1 MTWLSW
7 SPEAFKRAK
16 AQGKPVLAV
25 LGPLPP
31 EDLKLAEGEIAR
43 RFVPVLADPQTR
55 PDAAARIG
63 ADCLVVLGADGAR
76 RGRLSLPAA
85 DLSAALERLAAE
97 AGGAKAAE
105 PGSTGPV
112 WSGAVREKP
121 DAAAPDAEK
130 IAAVFAALPAIK
142 DPSDEVLE
150 ALLYAASERGDAAA
164 RAALERGLAQM
175 LDTTW
180 DAGRRAFLPRAG
192 SALTV
197 HARRARLLWDA
208 HAYTGAQRWS
218 DAAAAATSVLLH
230 VLREPGLGAFRAAP
244 GASVYPADGNAL
256 AALALLRAASFEVPD
271 AADAASRALT
281 FLQTR
286 LYDPLLGL
294 VHAQG
299 GDGEAVHGLLGDAAW
314 TALAFSEAFL
324 AGGVKQ
330 HREFADGL
338 LRFLFQELW
347 ERDGGGF
354 LDRIPRADDP
364 AILRETRVEPGLNA
378 VALKVC
384 WRLHHL
390 KGNANYKRW
399 LDWGVRGAWPAVEAE
414 PARLA
419 GLARAA
425 DLARRGRA
433 HFELVG
439 RRGEAKS
446 ETLLNAFRRHYAPRA
461 IVSFVDPD
469 DQDYILAHKL
479 EADSYPRLF
488 GCGTDLRRLADADEP
503 KGVGAVV
510 AAVRAAEAK

>member
-7 SPEAFKRAK
+7 SPEAFAQAK
-16 AQGKPVLAV
+16 TLGKPVLAA

-31 EDLKLAEGEIAR
+31 EDLKLAEGAISR
-43 RFVPVLADPQTR
+43 RFVAVLADPQTR

-63 ADCLVVLGADGAR
+63 ADRAVVLGADGSR
-76 RGRLSLPAA
+76 RGQLDLPTAN
-85 DLSAALERLAAE
+85 LEAALEKLAAD
-97 AGGAKAAE
+97 AAVPSGSGDVLPE
-105 PGSTGPV
+105 PGWT
-112 WSGAVREKP
+112 GAVREKP
-121 DAAAPDAEK
+121 HAAAPDAER
-130 IAAVFAALPAIK
+130 IAEVFAALPSIEN
-142 DPSDEVLE
+142 PTDEVLE
-150 ALLYAASERGDAAA
+150 TLLYAASERSDAAA
-164 RAALERGLAQM
+164 RAALEKGLAGM
-175 LDTTW
+175 LDASW
-180 DAGRRAFLPRAG
+180 DAGRRAFFPRTG
-192 SALTV
+192 PALLV

-208 HAYTGAQRWS
+208 HAFTGDKRWG

-230 VLREPGLGAFRAAP
+230 VLREPGLGALRAAP
-244 GASVYPADGNAL
+244 GVAVYPADGNAL
-256 AALALLRAASFEVPD
+256 AALALLRAAAFGVPD
-271 AADAASRALT
+271 SADAASRALT

-294 VHAQG
+294 VHSQG

-354 LDRIPRADDP
+354 LDRVPRADDP
-364 AILRETRVEPGLNA
+364 AILRETRVDPSLNA

-384 WRLHHL
+384 WRMHHL

-399 LDWGVRGAWPAVEAE
+399 LDWGVRGAWPADGAD

-425 DLARRGRA
+425 DLAQRGRA

-446 ETLLNAFRRHYAPRA
+446 EALLNAFRRHYAPRA

-488 GCGTDLRRLADADEP
+488 GCGADLRRLADAEDP
-503 KGVGAVV
+503 KDVGAVV

>member
-1 MTWLSW
+1 MTWSAW
-7 SPEAFKRAK
+7 SPEPFARAK

-31 EDLKLAEGEIAR
+31 EELKAAALEIAS
-43 RFVPVLADPQTR
+43 RFVLVVADPQVR

-63 ADCLVVLGADGAR
+63 ADRAVVLGPDGGR
-76 RGRLSLPAA
+76 RGFLPLSTANLGAALSLLADAGESGADDVLPEPAA
-85 DLSAALERLAAE
+85 W
-97 AGGAKAAE
+97 
-105 PGSTGPV
+105 T
-112 WSGAVREKP
+112 GAVREKP
-121 DAAAPDAEK
+121 HAAAPDEGRV
-130 IAAVFAALPAIK
+130 AAVFAALPALK
-142 DPSDEVLE
+142 QPSDDVLE
-150 ALLYAASERGDAAA
+150 ALLYAASERGDAEA
-164 RAALERGLAQM
+164 RESLDRGLAWM
-175 LDTTW
+175 LDSSW
-180 DAGRRAFLPRAG
+180 DPGRRAFHRRAG
-192 SALTV
+192 PPLTV

-208 HAYTGAQRWS
+208 HAFTGEPRWR
-218 DAAAAATSVLLH
+218 DAAAAATSHLLH
-230 VLREPGLGAFRAAP
+230 VLRDPGVGAFRAAP
-244 GASVYPADGNAL
+244 GTAIYPADGNAL
-256 AALALLRAASFEVPD
+256 AALALLRAAAFGTPG
-271 AADAASRALT
+271 AADAASGTLT

-294 VHAQG
+294 VHSQG
-299 GDGEAVHGLLGDAAW
+299 GEGEAVHGLLGDAAW
-314 TALAFSEAFL
+314 TTLAFTEAFL

-330 HREFADGL
+330 QREFADGL

-354 LDRIPRADDP
+354 LDRVTRAGEP
-364 AILRETRVEPGLNA
+364 AILRETRVEPELNA

-399 LDWGVRGAWPAVEAE
+399 LDWGLRGAWSAAGDD

-419 GLARAA
+419 GLARTANIAA
-425 DLARRGRA
+425 RGRA

-439 RRGEAKS
+439 RQGEVKS
-446 ETLLNAFRRHYAPRA
+446 EALLTAFRRHYAPRS

-479 EADSYPRLF
+479 EANSYPRLF
-488 GCGTDLRRLADADEP
+488 GCGTDMRRLADAHEP
-503 KGVGAVV
+503 LGVGAVV

>member
-1 MTWLSW
+1 MTWLAW
-7 SPEAFKRAK
+7 SPEAFAK
-16 AQGKPVLAV
+16 AKSSGKPVLAA

-31 EDLKLAEGEIAR
+31 EALKLAESEIVR
-43 RFVPVLADPQTR
+43 RFVPVLADPQAR

-63 ADCLVVLGADGAR
+63 ADRLVVLGADGAR
-76 RGRLSLPAA
+76 RGSLSLPAA
-85 DLSAALERLAAE
+85 NLTEALEKLAAD
-97 AGGAKAAE
+97 AATASGSGDVLPE
-105 PGSTGPV
+105 PGWT
-112 WSGAVREKP
+112 GAVREKP
-121 DAAAPDAEK
+121 HAAAFDPGRV
-130 IAAVFAALPAIK
+130 AAVFAALPAVK

-150 ALLYAASERGDAAA
+150 TLLYAAAVRGDADA
-164 RAALERGLAQM
+164 RASLEKGLAGM
-175 LDTTW
+175 LDASW
-180 DAGRRAFLPRAG
+180 DAGRRAFYPRTG
-192 SALTV
+192 PALTV

-208 HAYTGAQRWS
+208 HAFTGDKRWG
-218 DAAAAATSVLLH
+218 DAAAAATNVLLH
-230 VLREPGLGAFRAAP
+230 VLREPGVGAFRAAP
-244 GASVYPADGNAL
+244 GAAVYPADGNAL
-256 AALALLRAASFEVPD
+256 AALALLRAAAFETPG
-271 AADAASRALT
+271 AADAAARALT

-299 GDGEAVHGLLGDAAW
+299 GEGEAVHGLLGDAAW
-314 TALAFSEAFL
+314 TALAFSDAFL
-324 AGGVKQ
+324 AGGVTQ

-354 LDRIPRADDP
+354 LDRVPRAGDP
-364 AILRETRVEPGLNA
+364 AILRETRVEPELNA
-378 VALKVC
+378 AALTVC
-384 WRLHHL
+384 WRMHHL

-399 LDWGVRGAWPAVEAE
+399 LDWGVRGAWPADDSDAG
-414 PARLA
+414 RLA

-425 DLARRGRA
+425 DLAQRGRA

-439 RRGEAKS
+439 RRGEPKS
-446 ETLLNAFRRHYAPRA
+446 EALLAAFRRQFAPRA

-488 GCGTDLRRLADADEP
+488 GCGTDLRRLADSDDP
-503 KGVGAVV
+503 KSLGAVV